1 MTNPNPKQPSPAD
14 ASSRTR
20 KQVWIWLGLGAVIV
34 LAAVAALVFSGG
46 DSDSSSSTVPPTV
59 PSTGD
64 GGGDGGGGVAP
75 AEVQP
80 VTLTGAPLVPLPESG
95 ADPAVGV
102 KAPGL
107 SGYDFDG
114 NPVVV
119 DPSQG
124 PVMLVFLAHWCP
136 HCNREAPQLMA
147 WKASGDVPDGLQVIG
162 VTTAVSS
169 ERDHYPPSSWM
180 RDEMK
185 WDWPVLADSAEN
197 EAVVAFGA
205 SGFPFVVV
213 LDTDGTV
220 LSRWSGERGLEGI
233 QESVDAALASA
244 A

>member
-1 MTNPNPKQPSPAD
+1 M
-14 ASSRTR
+14 
-20 KQVWIWLGLGAVIV
+20 WIWLGLGAVVV

-46 DSDSSSSTVPPTV
+46 DDESSSPTSTVPAT
-59 PSTGD
+59 
-64 GGGDGGGGVAP
+64 GGGVAP
-75 AEVQP
+75 GETQP

-95 ADPAVGV
+95 ADQALGV

-119 DPSQG
+119 DPSKG

-136 HCNREAPQLMA
+136 HCNREAQQLMA
-147 WKASGDVPDGLQVIG
+147 WKASGAVPEGLQVIG
-162 VTTAVSS
+162 VTTAVAPD
-169 ERDHYPPSSWM
+169 RDHYPPSNWI

-205 SGFPFVVV
+205 SGFPFVVI

-220 LSRWSGERGLEGI
+220 LSRWSGEVGQQGI
-233 QESVDAALASA
+233 QDAVDAALASA

>member
-1 MTNPNPKQPSPAD
+1 MTNTNPNQSSPTD
-14 ASSRTR
+14 ARSRTR
-20 KQVWIWLGLGAVIV
+20 NQLWIWLGLGAVVV

-46 DSDSSSSTVPPTV
+46 GDDSSSPTSTVPAT
-59 PSTGD
+59 
-64 GGGDGGGGVAP
+64 GGGVAP
-75 AEVQP
+75 GETQP

-119 DPSQG
+119 DPSKG

-147 WKASGDVPDGLQVIG
+147 WKASGAVPEGLQVIG
-162 VTTAVSS
+162 VTTAVAP
-169 ERDHYPPSSWM
+169 ERDHYPPSNWI
-180 RDEMK
+180 RNEMK
-185 WDWPVLADSAEN
+185 WDWPVLADSADN
-197 EAVVAFGA
+197 EAVVTFGA
-205 SGFPFVVV
+205 SGFPFVVI

-220 LSRWSGERGLEGI
+220 LSRWSGELGQQGI
-233 QESVDAALASA
+233 QEAVDAALASA

>member
-1 MTNPNPKQPSPAD
+1 MASKPTPPPPTTRPNEAEPA
-14 ASSRTR
+14 R
-20 KQVWIWLGLGAVIV
+20 KKPAAWIWAAVGAAVV
-34 LAAVAALVFSGG
+34 VAAVAVAVITSGG
-46 DSDSSSSTVPPTV
+46 DDSSSSTTV
-59 PSTGD
+59 PVT
-64 GGGDGGGGVAP
+64 GGGVGP
-75 AEVQP
+75 GEVQP
-80 VTLTGAPLVPLPESG
+80 VTLSGAPLVPLPESG

-119 DPSQG
+119 DPSKG

-147 WKASGDVPDGLQVIG
+147 WKASGAVPDGLQVVG
-162 VTTAVSS
+162 VTTAVAPD
-169 ERDHYPPSSWM
+169 RDHYPPSRWI

-185 WDWPVLADSAEN
+185 WDWPVLADSADN

-205 SGFPFVVV
+205 SGFPFVVI
-213 LDTDGTV
+213 LGTDGTV
-220 LSRWSGERGLEGI
+220 LSRWSGELGQQGI
-233 QESVDAALASA
+233 QEAVDAALASA